1 MRIRVYR
8 TMKTDEPVK
17 NDITLLLLDSAP
29 ATPAHPD
36 GKSWSY
42 VATVDTEGGVAV
54 TLTRTAHLALEMQGF
69 YIRSV
74 TKGG

>member
-36 GKSWSY
+36 
-42 VATVDTEGGVAV
+42 
-54 TLTRTAHLALEMQGF
+54 
-69 YIRSV
+69 
-74 TKGG
+74 